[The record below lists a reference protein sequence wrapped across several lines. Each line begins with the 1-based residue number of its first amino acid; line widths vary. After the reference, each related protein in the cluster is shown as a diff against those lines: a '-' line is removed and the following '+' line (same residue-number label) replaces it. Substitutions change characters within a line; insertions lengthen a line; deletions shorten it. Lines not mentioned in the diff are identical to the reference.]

1 MLTRSELRRGSSRQ
15 RQTTT
20 TVESTVKTIDPE
32 LSFGEIDDKK

>member
-1 MLTRSELRRGSSRQ
+1 MLTRSELRRGSRQ
-15 RQTTT
+15 RQTTTT